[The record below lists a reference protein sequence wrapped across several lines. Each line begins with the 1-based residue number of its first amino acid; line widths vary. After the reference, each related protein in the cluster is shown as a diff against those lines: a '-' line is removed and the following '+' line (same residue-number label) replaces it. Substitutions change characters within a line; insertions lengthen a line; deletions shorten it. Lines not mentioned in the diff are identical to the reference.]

1 MTAESPIRI
10 AIVGAGPSGFY
21 AAQALLETAAAC
33 EIDMIERLPTPYG
46 LIRSGVA
53 PDHPTTKNIQAT
65 FERIAADDRV
75 HLFGNVTI
83 GTDISLPELRQLYDA
98 VILAVGA
105 TIDARLDIPGGDL
118 EGVYGA
124 AQFVG
129 WYNGQPDFADLDPK
143 LDDPAAVVIG
153 NGNVAIDIAR
163 ILCRSISELEAT
175 DLADHAIDLLSRSA
189 IRDVHI
195 VGRRGPV
202 ESKFTNVELSELGEL
217 ENAVA
222 LAERADIPDAID
234 GDISP
239 RDRRM
244 KEKNLRSFRAFAQA
258 DRASRPR
265 GVRFAF
271 FLKPH
276 EIVGTDRVRAV
287 VFERMRMVDGEIAGT
302 NEFFEIPC
310 GLVVSAI
317 GYRSASLAGMPE
329 RRGAVPDPSGRIDD
343 GLYAVGWFMRGPS
356 GKIATN
362 RADGEAVAQ
371 RLIAET
377 VASTRPGRQ
386 GLIKRLERTKT
397 RWIDFSGWQR
407 IDAEEV
413 RTARPLAPRRK
424 LKRIDEMLNVA
435 SRPHQS

>member
-1 MTAESPIRI
+1 MTAENPIRI

-21 AAQALLETAAAC
+21 AAQALLDIAGAC
-33 EIDMIERLPTPYG
+33 EIDIIERLPTPYG

-65 FERIAADDRV
+65 FERTAADDRV
-75 HLFGNVTI
+75 RLFGNVTV
-83 GTDISLPELRQLYDA
+83 GRDIDLADLRALYDA

-105 TIDARLDIPGGDL
+105 PVDARLDIPGRDL
-118 EGVYGA
+118 KGVYGA

-129 WYNGQPDFADLDPK
+129 WYNGHPDFADLDPI
-143 LDDPAAVVIG
+143 LDDPRAVVIG

-163 ILCRSISELEAT
+163 ILCRSILELEAT

-202 ESKFTNVELSELGEL
+202 ESKFTNVELSELGEM

-222 LAERADIPDAID
+222 LAAGTDIPDAVD
-234 GDISP
+234 GDVSP

-244 KEKNLRSFRAFAQA
+244 KEKNLRSFQAFAQA

-265 GVRFAF
+265 GIRFAF
-271 FLKPH
+271 FSRPH
-276 EIVGTDRVRAV
+276 EIVGSDRVKAV
-287 VFERMRMVDGEIAGT
+287 VFERMRISDGKLAGT
-302 NEFFEIPC
+302 GAFFEIPC

-317 GYRSASLAGMPE
+317 GYRSAPLLGLPEADRAGAE
-329 RRGAVPDPSGRIDD
+329 PSGRIGN
-343 GLYAVGWFMRGPS
+343 GLYAVGWFKRGPS

-362 RADGEAVAQ
+362 RADGDSVAAA
-371 RLIAET
+371 LLAESA
-377 VASTRPGRQ
+377 ASDRPGRQ
-386 GLIKRLERTKT
+386 GLVASLERAKAG
-397 RWIDFSGWQR
+397 WIDFGGWKH

-413 RTARPLAPRRK
+413 RSARPLAPRRK
-424 LKRIDEMLNVA
+424 LTRIDEMLAVA
-435 SRPHQS
+435 ARQR